1 MNRTLIIYLG
11 ILSTVMFSSLGLVFI
26 PDNLLF
32 NLKPVKDD
40 QGNLRPIELWGAAA
54 EGREIYISMGCI
66 YCHSQQVRPE
76 GFGADIERG
85 WGSRRSLAV
94 DYIYDS
100 PHLLGTMRTGPDLL
114 NIGARQPDEN
124 WHYQHLYAPTLTSPG
139 SIMAPFPFL
148 FEMRTLD
155 PPGSQPP
162 ADAVRMPTGSLPEGR
177 YIVPTQRAKA
187 LVTYLKSLSRGY
199 DVPGVIQ

>member
-1 MNRTLIIYLG
+1 M
-11 ILSTVMFSSLGLVFI
+11 
-26 PDNLLF
+26 
-32 NLKPVKDD
+32 
-40 QGNLRPIELWGAAA
+40 GNLRPIELWGSAA
-54 EGREIYISMGCI
+54 EGRKVYIDLGCI

-85 WGSRRSLAV
+85 WGSRRTVAV

-124 WHYQHLYAPTLTSPG
+124 WHYQHLYDPNITSQG
-139 SIMAPFPFL
+139 SNMAPLPFL
-148 FEMRTLD
+148 FEKHVVEA
-155 PPGSQPP
+155 PGALAP
-162 ADAVRMPTGSLPEGR
+162 ANAVRMPEGYLPDGH
-177 YIVPTQRAKA
+177 YIVPTQRGKD
-187 LVTYLKSLSRGY
+187 LVAYLKTLDRGY